1 MVLAYI
7 NAFMVE
13 LENHHLKSKFLA
25 KGLKLSRLVTLEQR
39 ILDTNAGKKL
49 S

>member
-1 MVLAYI
+1 MVLACI

-13 LENHHLKSKFLA
+13 QENHHLKIKFFA
-25 KGLKLSRLVTLEQR
+25 KGLKLSRLITMEQR

>member
-13 LENHHLKSKFLA
+13 QENHHLKIKFFA
-25 KGLKLSRLVTLEQR
+25 KGSKLSRLVTTEQG